1 MKKALITGGAG
12 FIGSHIADLLL
23 ENNIEVKI
31 LDNLLKPVH
40 KEGKP
45 DYLPKDIEFI
55 EGDVRNRS
63 DLKSALEGVDVVFH
77 EAAYQGFLPDFST
90 FFHVNSVGT
99 ALIME
104 LIVEKKLP
112 IEKIV
117 IASSQAV
124 YGEGKYRCKKCDKI
138 VYPQPRPVEQLMQ
151 QDWEVKCPNCEED
164 MVSLLTDED
173 HIEPHT
179 QYAMSKYTQEM
190 IGINLGRRYEVP
202 VVGLR
207 YSITQ
212 GPRQS
217 FYNAYSGIL
226 RIFCLRLMKKKKPV
240 IYEDGNMKRDYVHVK
255 DVAKANLLV
264 MQKDEANYQVYNVGS
279 GIPTTQL
286 EFYNALSKKLG
297 KQHVKPEIPGE
308 FRFGDVRHIVS
319 DISKLKALG
328 WQPTHNLEK
337 IMDDYIAWVETQD
350 NLEDYFAE
358 PESVMKEKGAIRK
371 VKGD

>member
-12 FIGSHIADLLL
+12 FIGSHIAELLL

-31 LDNLLKPVH
+31 LDNLLKPIH
-40 KEGKP
+40 QKGKP
-45 DYLPKDIEFI
+45 DYLPNDIEFI
-55 EGDVRNRS
+55 EGDVRNRF
-63 DLKSALEGVDVVFH
+63 DLEYALEDVDVVFH

-104 LIVEKKLP
+104 LIVEKELP
-112 IEKIV
+112 IQKVV

-124 YGEGKYRCKKCDKI
+124 YGEGKYKCPKCDKI
-138 VYPQPRPVEQLMQ
+138 VYPQPRSIEQLMQ
-151 QDWEVKCPNCEED
+151 QDWNPKCPACGED
-164 MVSLLTDED
+164 MVSLLTDEN

-179 QYAMSKYTQEM
+179 QYAMSKYSQEM
-190 IGINLGRRYEVP
+190 IGINLGRRHNIP
-202 VVGLR
+202 VVALR
-207 YSITQ
+207 YAITQ

-226 RIFCLRLMKKKKPV
+226 RIFCLRLMNDLKPV

-286 EFYNALSKKLG
+286 EFYDALSKKLD
-297 KQHVKPEIPGE
+297 KQHIEPDIPGE
-308 FRFGDVRHIVS
+308 FRLGDMRHIVS
-319 DISKLKALG
+319 DVSKLKALG
-328 WQPTHNLEK
+328 WQPTHNLDQ
-337 IMDDYIAWVETQD
+337 ILDDYIAWVEIQD
-350 NLEDYFAE
+350 SVEDQFAE
-358 PESVMKEKGAIRK
+358 AEKVMKEKGAVRK
-371 VKGD
+371 ARE